1 MHANPHC
8 TFVLAALLAVSATSS
23 GSAQQNTSAYT
34 SVAFKGCQKFDV
46 AKVEDNEI
54 GASFECKGLPGYS
67 VVVTEDDLRM
77 TVAVG
82 LNRKDA
88 QDQPS
93 FAQGFSPF
101 NSVHD
106 TLEWRIDAKTK
117 NPLATIQRWFIAD
130 SANPTKDGTP
140 PSFGLLVVTR
150 TPPGPSCHVA
160 YIDVRA
166 NKDANLLARKAAD
179 ELAEKFDCAKDK
191 VRFIGNRGRAA
202 ELAGDR

>member
-1 MHANPHC
+1 MHANPLH
-8 TFVLAALLAVSATSS
+8 TFMLSALIAVSVTSS
-23 GSAQQNTSAYT
+23 GLAQENTSAYT
-34 SVAFKGCQKFDV
+34 SVAVKDCRKFDV
-46 AKVEDNEI
+46 AKAGDDEL
-54 GASFECKGLPGYS
+54 GASFECKGYAGYT

-82 LNRKDA
+82 RSRKDA

-93 FAQGFSPF
+93 YAQGFSPF

-117 NPLATIQRWFIAD
+117 KPFATIQRWFIAD
-130 SANPTKDGTP
+130 SANPGKDGKP

-150 TPPGPSCHVA
+150 TPPGTSCHVA

-166 NKDANLLARKAAD
+166 NKDSNLLARKAAD
-179 ELAEKFDCAKDK
+179 DLAQKFDCGKDK
-191 VRFIGNRGRAA
+191 VHFVGNKGRAA
-202 ELAGDR
+202 QLAGYE